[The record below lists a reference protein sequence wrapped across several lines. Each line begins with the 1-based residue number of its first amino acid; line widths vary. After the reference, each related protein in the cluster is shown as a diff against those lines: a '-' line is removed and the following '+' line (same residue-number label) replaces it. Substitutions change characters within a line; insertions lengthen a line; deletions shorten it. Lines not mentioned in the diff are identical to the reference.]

1 MRFYNVGNNKKYPS
15 VTTILS
21 NTKSDKTEKSLSNWK
36 KRIGEDKA
44 KLTFDNACLRG
55 TATHSLCEAYLK
67 GEPLDLTYEPVIP
80 YWESIK
86 PVLSEITYYDYLEQ
100 PVHNDKYRY
109 AGTLDCYGTFRGI
122 PNTLIDFKT
131 SDKPKKVEYITDYFL
146 QTVAYSAAVKNI
158 FGVDTNQAAVII
170 GLPNKKAQV
179 FVLDRITML
188 QYWPLW
194 LDRVNRFYN
203 RYQDLDAS

>member
-1 MRFYNVGNNKKYPS
+1 MRFYEVGRDKRYPS

-21 NTKSDKTEKSLSNWK
+21 NTKTDKTEKSLSNWK

-44 KLTFDNACLRG
+44 KSVFDNACLRG

-67 GEPLDLTYEPVIP
+67 GEPLDLSYEPVIP
-80 YWESIK
+80 YWESIQ
-86 PVLSEITYYDYLEQ
+86 PTLSEISHWDYLEQ
-100 PVHNDKYRY
+100 PVHHDKYRY

-131 SDKPKKVEYITDYFL
+131 SDKPKKVEYITDYFI

-158 FGVDTNQAAVII
+158 FGVETNQSAVII
-170 GLPNKKAQV
+170 GLPDKKAQV
-179 FVLDRITML
+179 FVLDKRTML
-188 QYWPLW
+188 DYWPLW
-194 LDRVNRFYN
+194 LDRINRFYN
-203 RYQDLDAS
+203 RHQDLDVG